1 MSNNEFSNDFEI
13 QDAEASSVGM
23 NNFLFHNNQEFIN
36 FQRCFVDGYDPD
48 YEPVFQQ
55 NTDTEL
61 VFHH

>member
-36 FQRCFVDGYDPD
+36 FQRCLWMAMIRTMNRFFSKIPTL
-48 YEPVFQQ
+48 
-55 NTDTEL
+55 N
-61 VFHH
+61 